1 MKLYLQKQV
10 VGWLDL
16 QATVY
21 WTLHKLI
28 DTKIDSCQEPK
39 YDWALE
45 GKKKKKKEKGLWK
58 T

>member
-45 GKKKKKKEKGLWK
+45 GQKKKKEKGLWK